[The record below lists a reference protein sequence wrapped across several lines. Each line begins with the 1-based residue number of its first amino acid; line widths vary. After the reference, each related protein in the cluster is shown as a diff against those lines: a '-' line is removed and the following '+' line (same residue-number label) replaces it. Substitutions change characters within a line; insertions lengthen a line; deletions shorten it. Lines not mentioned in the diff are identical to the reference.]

1 MEPTLATVKEY
12 FGQLV
17 PVTPKEMKDFWQS
30 LTLEEKDF
38 YKNGCAALMSAQ

>member
-12 FGQLV
+12 FGQSI
-17 PVTPKEMKDFWQS
+17 PVTPKEMKDFWQA

-38 YKNGCAALMSAQ
+38 YKKGCAELMSA